1 MVITDDLPEFAM
13 RFALMFAA
21 LMMTTACSSKSPY
34 SKSSY
39 TVTGKIVSPTGEPVR
54 NAEIVLFP
62 KFKGDGVYGR
72 EGAAV
77 TGPDGSFT
85 VVSADGKEGVP
96 GGYYGIVI
104 RPYGTPAEM
113 KKVYAKVPRK
123 LWQEETT
130 DMDVEI
136 TSVKTDWEIRLP
148 KAK

>member
-1 MVITDDLPEFAM
+1 M
-13 RFALMFAA
+13 RFALLIPA
-21 LMMTTACSSKSPY
+21 LLMAGACSSKSPY

-39 TVTGKIVSPTGEPVR
+39 AVTGKIVAPTGEPVR

-62 KFKGDGVYGR
+62 KFKGDGVYGQ
-72 EGAAV
+72 EGTAV

-96 GGYYGIVI
+96 GGYYGVMI
-104 RPYGTPAEM
+104 RPHGTAAE
-113 KKVYAKVPRK
+113 KKQVYAKVPRK

-136 TSVKTDWEIRLP
+136 TSAKADWEIRL
-148 KAK
+148 KK